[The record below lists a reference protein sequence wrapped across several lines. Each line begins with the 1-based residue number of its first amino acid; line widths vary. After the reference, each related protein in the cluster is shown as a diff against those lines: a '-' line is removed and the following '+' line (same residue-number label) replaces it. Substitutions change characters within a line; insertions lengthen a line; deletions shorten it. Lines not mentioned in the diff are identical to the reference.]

1 MTTTYHLSANDLSED
16 FLKSL
21 KAMYKGKTISITVE
35 TETDETE
42 YLLSSEANRKFLL
55 ESMRQAEKGE
65 LIKVDIWADVLQKNT
80 AWFTKFHQKP
90 LPLLHA
96 NIITDFLKIIFV
108 ELYHKNDKEN
118 EDRERIIGNFK

>member
-21 KAMYKGKTISITVE
+21 KSMYKGKTISITVE
-35 TETDETE
+35 AEMDETE

-65 LIKVDIWADVLQKNT
+65 LIKVDI
-80 AWFTKFHQKP
+80 
-90 LPLLHA
+90 
-96 NIITDFLKIIFV
+96 
-108 ELYHKNDKEN
+108 
-118 EDRERIIGNFK
+118 